1 MRSAFFL
8 RKSNRQRPAQGAGPV
23 QRHGLRPAPVALAWL
38 IAQAGVM
45 AIPKSASEQHLRE
58 NAQAL
63 HMQLTPDQLAELD
76 QLFAPPRGPQAL
88 EVL

>member
-1 MRSAFFL
+1 
-8 RKSNRQRPAQGAGPV
+8 
-23 QRHGLRPAPVALAWL
+23 L
-38 IAQAGVM
+38 IKKLKIFIIQKPM
-45 AIPKSASEQHLRE
+45 MILPKSASEQHLRE